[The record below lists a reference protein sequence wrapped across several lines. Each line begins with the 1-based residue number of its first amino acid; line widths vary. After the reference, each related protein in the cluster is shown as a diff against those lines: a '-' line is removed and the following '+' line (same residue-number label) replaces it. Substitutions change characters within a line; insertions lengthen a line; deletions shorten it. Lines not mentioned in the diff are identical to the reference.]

1 MTTIED
7 RTCAEVRPRKE
18 TQFDGP
24 VSAPLSSFR
33 SESAY
38 VLLGDPGLGKSTA
51 FRSEHQAQG
60 ETSILLDARDFLVAD
75 LAQHQEWLGKTLFID
90 GLDEVRVGS
99 ADVRSALDEI
109 RNRLDALGRPRFRI
123 SCREADW
130 LGNND
135 RNRLEFVSQD
145 STVRILRLD
154 PLSDAEIE
162 QILSGHPSVSDPR
175 SFIDTARQRGVSALL
190 ANPQTLNMLAEVA
203 GGGEQWPQSR
213 RDTFDRACRI
223 MARETN
229 EEHAI
234 GSPQPPLD
242 EILYAAGHMSA
253 AQLITGSAGFS
264 LDPGDG
270 DYLPLAGLG
279 DIPMNAAKAAVS
291 TRLFRS
297 VGDRRFAPIHR
308 HIAEF
313 LGAHHLAGRINAGL
327 SARRIISLISGADG
341 IVVTEMR
348 GLSGWLAALCPQ
360 SRDLLTDRDPVGV
373 ALYGDL
379 SVFSTVDK
387 RNLMEAIG
395 SRDALLPLRLDA
407 RSREMETA
415 LAPLTSDDMEPT
427 LVEILSNPSRD
438 PEHQSLVHFLLSL
451 LSRGVPLPNLAPQL
465 LGMAKDESR
474 WPYVRTSA
482 VDALIQIKSEPEQ
495 RTEDL
500 KSLLDQITAGTI
512 SDPNSEMKGVLLSNL
527 YPRDVPAGVLWG
539 YLTERSNPQFFG
551 MDTHFWGYR
560 LVEQSSD
567 QDVADLLD
575 ELLVRHA
582 DVWSALKT
590 HHADEVPL
598 RLLARG
604 LSAFGD
610 DLPLPRLYQ
619 WLSAAAPPQWGRH
632 SPDGDSVAEVRDWL
646 GRRPEIQ
653 QALVLHGL
661 SCWPQGKRTIESEYQ
676 VYGPLHGHSP
686 AANLG
691 AWCLDQAVRLA
702 PSQPE
707 ASEFLFDEA
716 FLSYGDN
723 GVPLEDLRSRISG
736 VEVLEE
742 RLSLRLQPP
751 PPSQRTRASERQ
763 ATWEAKHERE
773 RQQGIEYVRQ
783 HAVALRQNR
792 APLALLRDIGRAYF
806 FYPASEVKPLAP
818 IDRVAH
824 LLDGDDDLVKAAL
837 AGLRGSLWRSEV
849 PPFEE
854 ILRLSEESRQHFLAY
869 PVQAA
874 LDLLQQES
882 SERLLDLNESQIRT
896 ALAFYYCTPG
906 SFSRRPAWH
915 ENWAKLR
922 PEIVAAVATETAIAA
937 LRRKDSHSP
946 ALYALADMVGAPDL
960 KHQALLKVLSKFPLR
975 ARLESL
981 RTLDFLLWNLLD
993 HPERAALLHLIDSK
1007 SSTKSMSV
1015 AQRVRW
1021 LAAGVVAAAEQ
1032 YIERLTDFVR
1042 AEDRRAR
1049 HLTGFFDAGDPFE
1062 SDGREFTPATLG
1074 ALIELMGPAFA
1085 PDSLNESGAYT
1096 LEMKASRQ
1104 IERFIQQLGAMPGE
1118 DATQALAALTT
1129 DLSLSRWT
1137 SYIERARDDQR
1148 ILHRE
1153 ATYSYPDLE
1162 QLHRVLDNGEPAN
1175 ASDLA
1180 ALVIDRLA
1188 TIATDIR
1195 SSNANV
1201 WRQYWNEESHR
1212 RPRALK
1218 HEDSCR
1224 DALLTHLRR
1233 LLPLGVDAQ
1242 PEGHYV
1248 GDKRSDIRVAC
1259 SDFNVP
1265 VEIKKVT
1272 HRDMW
1277 SALRAQLIDRYTR
1290 DADTSGYGIYL
1301 VLWFPGADMPPP
1313 PTGTRPTTP
1322 RDLEDRLKQ
1331 TLTDDEA
1338 RKIAVI
1344 VLDVSPVL

>member
-7 RTCAEVRPRKE
+7 RTCVEVRPPNE
-18 TQFDGP
+18 TQLDGP

-33 SESAY
+33 PESAY

-51 FRSEHQAQG
+51 FRSEHHAQG

-75 LAQHQEWLGKTLFID
+75 MAQHQEWLGKTLFID

-130 LGNND
+130 LGNNN

-162 QILSGHPSVSDPR
+162 QILAGHPSVSDPR

-203 GGGEQWPQSR
+203 GGGEQWPDSR
-213 RDTFDRACRI
+213 LDTFDSACRI
-223 MARETN
+223 MATETN
-229 EEHAI
+229 KEHAI

-242 EILYAAGHMSA
+242 EILRAAGHLCA

-279 DIPMNAAKAAVS
+279 DIPMDVAKAAVS

-313 LGAHHLAGRINAGL
+313 LGAHCLAGRINNGL
-327 SARRIISLISGADG
+327 SARRIIALISGADG

-387 RNLMEAIG
+387 RQLMEVIG

-438 PEHQSLVHFLLSL
+438 PEHESLVQFLLSL

-512 SDPNSEMKGVLLSNL
+512 SDPDSEMKGVLLSYL
-527 YPRDVPAGVLWG
+527 YPRDLPARILWC
-539 YLTERSNPQFFG
+539 YLTERSNPQFYG
-551 MDTHFWGYR
+551 MDTHFWGHR
-560 LVEQSSD
+560 LLEQTSD
-567 QDVADLLD
+567 QDVSDLLD

-582 DVWSALKT
+582 DVWSALKS
-590 HHADEVPL
+590 HHADEIPL

-632 SPDGDSVAEVRDWL
+632 SPEGDSVAEVRVWL
-646 GRRPEIQ
+646 SRRPEIQ

-676 VYGPLHGHSP
+676 VYGPLHGLSP

-716 FLSYGDN
+716 FLSYRDN

-751 PPSQRTRASERQ
+751 PLSQRTRASEQR

-773 RQQGIEYVRQ
+773 RQQGIAYVRE
-783 HAVALRQNR
+783 HADALRQNQ
-792 APLALLRDIGRAYF
+792 APLSLLHDLGRAYF
-806 FYPASEVKPLAP
+806 RHPVSQAKPLAP
-818 IDRVAH
+818 TARISD
-824 LLDGDDDLVKAAL
+824 LLGGDEDLVQAAL
-837 AGLRGSLWRSEV
+837 AGLRGSLWRSEL
-849 PPFEE
+849 PTYEE
-854 ILRLSEESRQHFLAY
+854 IILMSEESRLHFLAY
-869 PVQAA
+869 PGQAA
-874 LDLLQQES
+874 LDLLQNES
-882 SERLLDLNESQIRT
+882 SERLLDLSEGRIQT

-906 SFSRRPAWH
+906 CFSQEPGWH
-915 ENWAKLR
+915 EKWAKLR

-937 LRRKDSHSP
+937 LRRKDGHSP
-946 ALYALADMVGAPDL
+946 ALYALADMGGAPDL
-960 KHQALLKVLSKFPLR
+960 KHQALFKVLSKFPLR

-981 RTLDFLLWNLLD
+981 RTLDFLLWNLLE
-993 HPERAALLHLIDSK
+993 HPDASTLLQLIDSRL
-1007 SSTKSMSV
+1007 STKSMSV
-1015 AQRVRW
+1015 AQRVHW
-1021 LAAGVVAAAEQ
+1021 LAAGLVAAPEQ
-1032 YIERLTDFVR
+1032 YIEQLTEFVR
-1042 AEDRRAR
+1042 TEDRRAR

-1062 SDGREFTPATLG
+1062 SNGCEFTSATLG

-1085 PDSLNESGAYT
+1085 PDSLNESGFYT
-1096 LEMKASRQ
+1096 PEMKGSRQ
-1104 IERFIQQLGAMPGE
+1104 IERFIQQLGALPGG
-1118 DATQALAALTT
+1118 DATEVLATLTSEQ
-1129 DLSLSRWT
+1129 SLSKWKNHL
-1137 SYIERARDDQR
+1137 ERARDDQR

-1162 QLHRVLDNGEPAN
+1162 QLDRVLANEEPAN
-1175 ASDLA
+1175 AADLA

-1188 TIATDIR
+1188 TIAADIR

-1212 RPRALK
+1212 RPQTLK

-1224 DALLTHLRR
+1224 DVLLDRLRR
-1233 LLPLGVDAQ
+1233 LLPLNVDAQ
-1242 PEGHYV
+1242 PEGRYV
-1248 GDKRSDIRVAC
+1248 ADNRSDMRIAC
-1259 SDFNVP
+1259 LDFNIP
-1265 VEIKKVT
+1265 VEIKKVN
-1272 HRDMW
+1272 HRDLW
-1277 SALRAQLIDRYTR
+1277 SALRTQLIGKYTR
-1290 DADTSGYGIYL
+1290 DVHTSGYGIYL
-1301 VLWFPGADMPPP
+1301 VLWFPDADMRPP
-1313 PTGTRPTTP
+1313 PTGTRPLTP
-1322 RDLEDRLKQ
+1322 KDLEAHLKQ
-1331 TLTDDEA
+1331 TLTEDEA
-1338 RKIAVI
+1338 LKIAVV